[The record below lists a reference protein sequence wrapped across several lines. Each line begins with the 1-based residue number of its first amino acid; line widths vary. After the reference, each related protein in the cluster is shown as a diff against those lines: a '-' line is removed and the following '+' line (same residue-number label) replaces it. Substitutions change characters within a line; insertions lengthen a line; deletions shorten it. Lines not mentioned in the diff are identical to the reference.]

1 MQRMKGKHYS
11 HEYKEQIARLIIE
24 DHRNTTDVARE
35 LEIPVSTLYK
45 WTSDYKRKMDPTG
58 ESLRL
63 HSSAEVKKIEDTYQ
77 KQVRELQEEVE
88 ILKKAMH
95 IFAKNQ

>member
-1 MQRMKGKHYS
+1 MQKLKGKRYS
-11 HEYKEQIARLIIE
+11 YKYKEQIARLIIE

-45 WTSDYKRKMDPTG
+45 WTSDYKKRIDPTG
-58 ESLRL
+58 ESLKL
-63 HSSAEVKKIEDTYQ
+63 HSSAEVKKIEDSYQ